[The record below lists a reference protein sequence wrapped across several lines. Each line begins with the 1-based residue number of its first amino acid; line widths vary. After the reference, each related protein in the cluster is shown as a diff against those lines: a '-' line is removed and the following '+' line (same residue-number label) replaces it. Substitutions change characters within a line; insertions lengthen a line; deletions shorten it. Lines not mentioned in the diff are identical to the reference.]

1 MKFIKNNQLFV
12 ILQILLLIV
21 FSGLIFYNFMLEESS
36 QKLKEEVEQNVRTI
50 NVFESELE
58 NLKYLDVDFPNALQD
73 NYKLAKLSLKIKNL
87 SNSLVNLKENHK
99 TKLGNKTPS
108 QVNADMIRL
117 FTYLRKKCNSAFVS
131 LPTLGE
137 EFSRNAFASPTES
150 KLFGFG
156 FSCYDGF
163 WPSFSTA
170 EVSRISLQI
179 SIARE
184 LIENLCTAAAK
195 ESPIE
200 IISLKRE
207 AAGSTDTQ
215 FIKDDLLE
223 QIDYKDFLLQQDGL
237 IKSEAFELKFKCD
250 TATARRFLNQLRPP
264 FLLRN
269 LSVDRMIDSYE
280 EVDSQT
286 TLSPFNTLDI
296 SQEKAVSYDSVA
308 GETVSE
314 FTLLLEYL
322 LEIKMDFSKIIENS
336 SSLEDTEL
344 QLLNDFLKQSGNK
357 DLLSLNSNTE

>member
-1 MKFIKNNQLFV
+1 MSSYVKHFSENKIGV
-12 ILQILLLIV
+12 IE
-21 FSGLIFYNFMLEESS
+21 FGNSKG
-36 QKLKEEVEQNVRTI
+36 
-50 NVFESELE
+50 
-58 NLKYLDVDFPNALQD
+58 
-73 NYKLAKLSLKIKNL
+73 
-87 SNSLVNLKENHK
+87 NSL
-99 TKLGNKTPS
+99 
-108 QVNADMIRL
+108 
-117 FTYLRKKCNSAFVS
+117 RKN
-131 LPTLGE
+131 
-137 EFSRNAFASPTES
+137 
-150 KLFGFG
+150 
-156 FSCYDGF
+156 
-163 WPSFSTA
+163 
-170 EVSRISLQI
+170 
-179 SIARE
+179 
-184 LIENLCTAAAK
+184 
-195 ESPIE
+195 
-200 IISLKRE
+200 
-207 AAGSTDTQ
+207 
-215 FIKDDLLE
+215 LLE

-314 FTLLLEYL
+314 FTLLSEYL